1 MPPRPP
7 TSFRLSERA
16 KRLLHM
22 LADQKGLKAT
32 AFLEMT
38 LLELA
43 RERLTPQQV
52 TEAERVKRKR

>member
-1 MPPRPP
+1 
-7 TSFRLSERA
+7 
-16 KRLLHM
+16 M